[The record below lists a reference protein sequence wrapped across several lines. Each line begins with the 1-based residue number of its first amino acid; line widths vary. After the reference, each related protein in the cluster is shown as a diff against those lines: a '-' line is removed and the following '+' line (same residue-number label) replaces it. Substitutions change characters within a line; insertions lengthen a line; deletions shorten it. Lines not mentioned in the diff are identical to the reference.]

1 MQDRPLSSMGAAVV
15 TNPMTPATPYTAG
28 KGSDTA
34 KNRRVVAGN
43 DVAVLSAIYEED
55 VNIANWHRELPA
67 SLRCSVEHLL
77 DLAPAFGMSLMTTPA
92 KAYEGVSE
100 ALPKNYQGPLAEDVA
115 EIVEMFCFLF
125 DLKRAGLRLTALNE
139 AMCPRFHV
147 DKVPCRLVTTY
158 SGRATEWL
166 PQERVDRTKLGMG
179 YLGLPDS
186 DLGLYKSADDIR
198 TMRSGDIALLKGEA
212 WIGNENGGLVHR
224 SPSLAAGARRLLLTV
239 DFGG

>member
-1 MQDRPLSSMGAAVV
+1 MNSQAPVAARKVLGEDSP
-15 TNPMTPATPYTAG
+15 TIKT
-28 KGSDTA
+28 
-34 KNRRVVAGN
+34 RRSVAGN

-55 VNIANWHRELPA
+55 VNIANWHRELPEP
-67 SLRCSVEHLL
+67 LRCSVEHLL
-77 DLAPAFGMSLMTTPA
+77 DLAPAFGMSLMTAPA

-100 ALPKNYQGPLAEDVA
+100 ALPKNYEGTLAEDIA
-115 EIVEMFCFLF
+115 EIVDMFCFLF

-166 PQERVDRTKLGMG
+166 SQEGVDRTKLGMG

-224 SPSLAAGARRLLLTV
+224 SPNLTGGARRLLLTL

>member
-1 MQDRPLSSMGAAVV
+1 MNSQAPVAARKVLGEDSP
-15 TNPMTPATPYTAG
+15 TIKT
-28 KGSDTA
+28 
-34 KNRRVVAGN
+34 RRSVAGN

-55 VNIANWHRELPA
+55 VNIANWHRELPEP
-67 SLRCSVEHLL
+67 LRCSVEHLL

-100 ALPKNYQGPLAEDVA
+100 ALPKNYEGSLAEDIA
-115 EIVEMFCFLF
+115 EIVDMFCFLF

-212 WIGNENGGLVHR
+212 WIGNEDGGLVHR
-224 SPSLAAGARRLLLTV
+224 SPNLTGGARRLLLTL

>member
-1 MQDRPLSSMGAAVV
+1 MNSQAPVAARKVLGEDSP
-15 TNPMTPATPYTAG
+15 TIKT
-28 KGSDTA
+28 
-34 KNRRVVAGN
+34 RRSVAGN

-55 VNIANWHRELPA
+55 VNIANWHRELPEP
-67 SLRCSVEHLL
+67 LRCSVEHLL

-100 ALPKNYQGPLAEDVA
+100 ALPKNYKGSLAEDIA
-115 EIVEMFCFLF
+115 EIVDMFCFLF

-224 SPSLAAGARRLLLTV
+224 SPNLTGGARRLLLTL